1 MVHGGETRGAQR
13 GFDAGVA
20 DDPSRPAAHPVHHPQ
35 PPRARSQRID
45 EPGQRPV
52 PQPRR
57 APVGLVDEPRAA
69 RPLGE
74 DGCSVELRMRFEFSA
89 AVPGALFEPLF
100 EETAASLVDA
110 FVERARE
117 VYGR

>member
-1 MVHGGETRGAQR
+1 MQASLTIRRGPLRTQFTTRNR
-13 GFDAGVA
+13 LERD
-20 DDPSRPAAHPVHHPQ
+20 
-35 PPRARSQRID
+35 RSVSMSLVSGPFRSL
-45 EPGQRPV
+45 E
-52 PQPRR
+52 
-57 APVGLVDEPRAA
+57 GLWTLS
-69 RPLGE
+69 PLGE